1 MSKTNQIVNTIDMEG
16 PVAEVFWAKF
26 DYGVEQFDLIKK
38 QNENLLKHINI
49 LEQKIDDL
57 RKPRNYT
64 IEEMCE
70 ILRVCDNKLR
80 EYRKKGLMDN
90 CSDGKKIWF
99 TQEHLD
105 EFYRRT
111 DSRNKG
117 KLQKVG

>member
-1 MSKTNQIVNTIDMEG
+1 MRTTKQIVTTIDMEG

-26 DYGVEQFDLIKK
+26 DQQVEQFDLLKK
-38 QNENLLKHINI
+38 QNENLLKRINT

-57 RKPRNYT
+57 QKSRNYT
-64 IEEMCE
+64 IDEMCE
-70 ILRVCDNKLR
+70 ILRVSENKLR
-80 EYRKKGLMDN
+80 EYRKKGLLID